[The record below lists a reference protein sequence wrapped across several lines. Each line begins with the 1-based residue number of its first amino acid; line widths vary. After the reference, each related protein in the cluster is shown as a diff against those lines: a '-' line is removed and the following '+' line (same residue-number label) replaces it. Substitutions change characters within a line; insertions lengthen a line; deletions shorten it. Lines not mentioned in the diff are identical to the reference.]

1 MSFCS
6 DVRNELARVIPE
18 RECCRKAELLA
29 LLDSAATV
37 DDAGDQGYVLKVR
50 AENAATARKIFKL
63 IKESYSMPSSVSI
76 ENRRRFGKT
85 RVYQVNTQISQDNL
99 SILQEFQ
106 LITANN
112 NNSKRQLNTYFT
124 KACCKRAYLR
134 GIFLSRGFINRPEG
148 DYHLEIVFNDHK
160 PAMQVQKMLERF
172 NINMRSFERKNNLVL
187 YLKEGEKIGDFL
199 RVVGANRA
207 LLDFENIRILK
218 SMRNAVNRQVNC
230 ETANLAKTI
239 DASVRQIDLISRA
252 MKKEGWKSL
261 PPQYKELALL
271 RVDYPDCTLKELGEL
286 IEPPLSKPGV
296 AYRMRKLEKIAEEI
310 IGDS

>member
-1 MSFCS
+1 MSFCN

-18 RECCRKAELLA
+18 KECCRKAELLA

-37 DDAGDQGYVLKVR
+37 VDAGEQGYLLKVR

-63 IKESYSMPSSVSI
+63 IKESYSLPASVSI

-85 RVYQVNTQISQDNL
+85 KIYEVNTQFSLDNL

-112 NNSKRQLNTYFT
+112 NSKRQLNTYFT
-124 KACCKRAYLR
+124 RKACCKRAYLR

-160 PAMQVQKMLERF
+160 LAVQVQKMLGRF
-172 NINMRSFERKNNLVL
+172 SIHMRSFERKSNLVL
-187 YLKEGEKIGDFL
+187 YLKESEKIGDFL

-207 LLDFENIRILK
+207 LLDFENVRILK

-261 PPQYKELALL
+261 APQYKELALL

-286 IEPPLSKPGV
+286 TEPQLSKPGV

>member
-1 MSFCS
+1 
-6 DVRNELARVIPE
+6 VIPE